1 MIDNDKTK
9 TKNKTNELTKIRPH
23 EPCNRAS
30 HTKKMQSCKHAKQYL
45 KGDLSGPRVVPNGP
59 SVPKNYLKNE

>member
-9 TKNKTNELTKIRPH
+9 TKNKTNKLTKIRPH

-30 HTKKMQSCKHAKQYL
+30 HTKKIQSCKYVKKNL
-45 KGDLSGPRVVPNGP
+45 KGDLSG
-59 SVPKNYLKNE
+59 SKWA

>member
-9 TKNKTNELTKIRPH
+9 TKNKTNKLTKIRPH

-30 HTKKMQSCKHAKQYL
+30 HTKKIQSCKYVK
-45 KGDLSGPRVVPNGP
+45 K
-59 SVPKNYLKNE
+59 K